1 MAKREI
7 VYKTLDQIIPY
18 ENNPR
23 NNENAVEAVANS
35 IKEFGFNQPIAVD
48 KNGIIV
54 VGHTRYKAAEKLGI
68 KEVPVVVLD
77 DLTDEQIKAY
87 RIADNSTNELA
98 EWNFEKL
105 GLELDGIGLD
115 MTLFGIEPEEKEPE
129 EDDFDVDIA
138 LENIDEPKTK
148 RGDIYQLGEHRLMCG
163 DATSELDTEQLG
175 DGQIIDLFFT
185 DPPYNVD
192 IGVTDPEEAKIR
204 HARKDGL
211 KLQNDNMDDTEF
223 YNFLLESFTNGARLL
238 KEGGAY
244 YIWYASREHTNFENA
259 LEKAQLTY
267 KEQLIWVKN
276 VFVFGRQ
283 DYQWQHEPCLYGW
296 KQGAGHYFIEDRTK
310 ATIIESKQDF
320 ENMKKEDMKKLL
332 EEIFQLPT
340 TCIKEKRPTRS
351 DLHPTMKP
359 ITLCAKLIANSTKPG
374 EAVLDLFGGS
384 GSTLM
389 ACEQIGRKCYMMEL
403 DPKYCDIIIQRWE
416 DYTGKKA
423 IKL

>member
-98 EWNFEKL
+98 EWDFEKL

-175 DGQIIDLFFT
+175 DGQMIDLFFT

-192 IGVTDPEEAKIR
+192 YSSKNEMLNYCDKGTHIQTPIE
-204 HARKDGL
+204 
-211 KLQNDNMDDTEF
+211 NDNIENYEEF
-223 YNFLLESFTNGARLL
+223 IYNAYKNAANLL

-244 YIWYASREHTNFENA
+244 YIWYASREHRKNENA
-259 LEKAQLTY
+259 LEKAGLIY
-267 KEQLIWVKN
+267 KEQLVWIKN
-276 VFVFGRQ
+276 NFVLGRQ
-283 DYQWQHEPCLYGW
+283 DYQHQHEPCLYGW
-296 KQGAGHYFIEDRTK
+296 KEGAGHYFIDDRTK
-310 ATIIESKQDF
+310 TTIIESKQDF

-340 TCIKEKRPTRS
+340 TCIKENKPQKS